1 MRDLQLAFTTATTSN
16 ASQVIPPGY
25 RPLLATSAADRPLYA
40 APTRGEL
47 SDATPFA
54 IPGTVAEASVASGAA
69 THVEGAN
76 PTDGTLT
83 FETKT
88 IVPQGISGLFRVTRE
103 LVDSSNPAVD
113 QIAMMAMREDYD
125 RAAEQRV
132 HTELNTVQSGTI
144 TNGLVPSGAQART
157 STGMALPADLRKALL
172 TFVDVR
178 KRRARVTTWASTSYV
193 AMVSRS
199 AGCSIGSAHH
209 SLPSEIST
217 GRAFR
222 RRIVQLDMPRR
233 ECRFSRP
240 ANVIGGSLRACL
252 DPSSTQTVRFRSAG
266 TTLLPTQ
273 ATRRQRRS
281 RSG

>member
-25 RPLLATSAADRPLYA
+25 RPLLATSTADRPLYA

-69 THVEGAN
+69 THVEAAN

-157 STGMALPADLRKALL
+157 STGMALPADLWKALL

-178 KRRARVTTWASTSYV
+178 KRRARRVVASSRTSVSEALEALDMTAFALRDVDVDLSAFITGAAAGDGDVFILADGDVWAWASPLLQDGYYERQGPAVVDLTLFGYFATKVVKPSGV
-193 AMVSRS
+193 A
-199 AGCSIGSAHH
+199 SIRH
-209 SLPSEIST
+209 T
-217 GRAFR
+217 
-222 RRIVQLDMPRR
+222 
-233 ECRFSRP
+233 
-240 ANVIGGSLRACL
+240 
-252 DPSSTQTVRFRSAG
+252 
-266 TTLLPTQ
+266 
-273 ATRRQRRS
+273 
-281 RSG
+281 